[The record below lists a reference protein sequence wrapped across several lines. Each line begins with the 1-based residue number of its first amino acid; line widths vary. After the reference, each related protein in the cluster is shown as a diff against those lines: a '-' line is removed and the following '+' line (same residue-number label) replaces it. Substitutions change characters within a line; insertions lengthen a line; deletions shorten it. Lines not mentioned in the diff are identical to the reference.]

1 MLISVII
8 PVYNSA
14 AFLRE
19 CVGSVLNQDENL
31 EIILINDGSKDDSGA
46 ICDKLAKENAN
57 IKVLHKQNG
66 GVSSARNAGLELAKG
81 DYIAFIDSDD
91 SIKKGYFTDLLA
103 KIGSS
108 DALVLSINDYKVP
121 KPFILSGSQ
130 AIEFML
136 KDKAHRF
143 GWAPWNKLFK
153 RSIIGDLRFNES
165 EHVTE
170 DFSFISKIFLGDIK
184 VAFDTGGLYNYQDSD
199 TSIMRSSYN
208 AKYDSMVLVGDN
220 FLKECKERAPSLVP
234 LAFFALAQGTLF
246 LIYKAREAGLY
257 EKVASFSTRLRAN
270 IFPIIFNKHGSV
282 KFKLVILAHAFCQ
295 KILLARYHKRAKNEA
310 TFCHN

>member
-14 AFLRE
+14 AFLRD
-19 CVGSVLNQDENL
+19 CVKSVVNDYDDL
-31 EIILINDGSKDDSGA
+31 EVILINDGSKDNSGA
-46 ICDKLAKENAN
+46 LCDELAKEHAN

-66 GVSSARNAGLELAKG
+66 GVSSARNAGLALASG
-81 DYIAFIDSDD
+81 DYIAFVDSDD
-91 SIKKGYFTDLLA
+91 SLKKGYFSDLLA
-103 KIGSS
+103 KIGSA

-121 KPFILSGSQ
+121 KPFAISGWE

-153 RSIIGDLRFNES
+153 RSIIRGLRFDER

-170 DFSFISKIFLGDIK
+170 DFSFISKIFLGDVR

-199 TSIMRSSYN
+199 ISIMRGEYN

-220 FLKECKERAPSLVP
+220 FLKACKERAPSLVP
-234 LAFFALAQGTLF
+234 LAYFALANGTLF
-246 LIYKAREAGLY
+246 LIYKAREAGLD
-257 EKVASFSTRLRAN
+257 EKVATFSARLRAN
-270 IFPIIFNKHGSV
+270 ILKIIFNKHGSL
-282 KFKLVILAHAFCQ
+282 KFKLVVFAHAFCQ
-295 KILLARYHKRAKNEA
+295 KILLARYKKAKTESQK
-310 TFCHN
+310 

>member
-14 AFLRE
+14 SFLKE
-19 CVGSVLNQDENL
+19 CVGSVLNQSENL

-46 ICDKLAKENAN
+46 LCDELAKENAN

-81 DYIAFIDSDD
+81 DFIAFIDSDD
-91 SIKKGYFTDLLA
+91 SIKKGYFSDLLA

-108 DALVLSINDYKVP
+108 DVLVLSINDYKVP
-121 KPFILSGSQ
+121 KPFILSGWE
-130 AIEFML
+130 ATEFML

-153 RSIIGDLRFNES
+153 RSVVGQIRFDES

-170 DFSFISKIFLGDIK
+170 DFSFISKIFIKDIK

-199 TSIMRSSYN
+199 ISIMRSSYN

-220 FLKECKERAPSLVP
+220 FLRLCKQNAPSLVP
-234 LAFFALAQGTLF
+234 LAYFALANGTLF
-246 LIYKAREAGLY
+246 LIYKARDARLFD
-257 EKVASFSTRLRAN
+257 KVATFSKRLRDN
-270 IFPIIFNKHGSV
+270 IFHIIFNKHGSL
-282 KFKLVILAHAFCQ
+282 KFKLVVLAHAFCQ
-295 KILLARYHKRAKNEA
+295 KILLKRYEKNKK
-310 TFCHN
+310 

>member
-14 AFLRE
+14 SFLRD
-19 CVGSVLNQDENL
+19 CVKSVVNDYDDL
-31 EIILINDGSKDDSGA
+31 EVILINDGSKDSSGA
-46 ICDKLAKENAN
+46 LCDELAKEHAN

-66 GVSSARNAGLELAKG
+66 GVSSARNAGLGLASG
-81 DYIAFIDSDD
+81 DYIAFVDSDD
-91 SIKKGYFTDLLA
+91 SLKKGYFSDLLA
-103 KIGSS
+103 KIGSA

-121 KPFILSGSQ
+121 ERFVLSGWE

-153 RSIIGDLRFNES
+153 SSAIDKIRFNES

-184 VAFDTGGLYNYQDSD
+184 VAFDTGGLYNYQESD
-199 TSIMRSSYN
+199 TSIMRGKYN

-220 FLKECKERAPSLVP
+220 FLKACKERAPSLVP
-234 LAFFALAQGTLF
+234 LAYFALANGTLF

-257 EKVASFSTRLRAN
+257 EKVATFSARLRAN
-270 IFPIIFNKHGSV
+270 IFPIIFNKHGSL
-282 KFKLVILAHAFCQ
+282 KFKLVVLAHAFCQ
-295 KILLARYHKRAKNEA
+295 KILLARYHKNES
-310 TFCHN
+310 

>member
-1 MLISVII
+1 M
-8 PVYNSA
+8 
-14 AFLRE
+14 
-19 CVGSVLNQDENL
+19 
-31 EIILINDGSKDDSGA
+31 
-46 ICDKLAKENAN
+46 
-57 IKVLHKQNG
+57 
-66 GVSSARNAGLELAKG
+66 
-81 DYIAFIDSDD
+81 
-91 SIKKGYFTDLLA
+91 
-103 KIGSS
+103 
-108 DALVLSINDYKVP
+108 LSINDYKVP
-121 KPFILSGSQ
+121 KPFILSGPQ
-130 AIEFML
+130 ALEFML

-234 LAFFALAQGTLF
+234 LAFFALANGTLF
-246 LIYKAREAGLY
+246 LIYKAREARLY
-257 EKVASFSTRLRAN
+257 EKVANFSARLRAN

-282 KFKLVILAHAFCQ
+282 KFKLAIIAHAFCQ
-295 KILLARYHKRAKNEA
+295 KILLARYRKQRAKNES
-310 TFCHN
+310 

>member
-14 AFLRE
+14 AFLKE
-19 CVGSVLNQDENL
+19 CVGSVLDQDENL

-46 ICDKLAKENAN
+46 ICDKLAKENTN

-103 KIGSS
+103 KIGSAG
-108 DALVLSINDYKVP
+108 ALVLSINDYKVP
-121 KPFILSGSQ
+121 KPFILSGWQ
-130 AIEFML
+130 ALEFML

-153 RSIIGDLRFNES
+153 RSVIWNLRFNES

-199 TSIMRSSYN
+199 ISIMRSSYN
-208 AKYDSMVLVGDN
+208 EKYDSMVLVGDN

-234 LAFFALAQGTLF
+234 LAFFALANGTLF
-246 LIYKAREAGLY
+246 LIYKAREARLY
-257 EKVASFSTRLRAN
+257 EKVASFSARLRAN
-270 IFPIIFNKHGSV
+270 IFPIIFNKHGSL

-295 KILLARYHKRAKNEA
+295 KILLARYRKQSAKNESQK
-310 TFCHN
+310 